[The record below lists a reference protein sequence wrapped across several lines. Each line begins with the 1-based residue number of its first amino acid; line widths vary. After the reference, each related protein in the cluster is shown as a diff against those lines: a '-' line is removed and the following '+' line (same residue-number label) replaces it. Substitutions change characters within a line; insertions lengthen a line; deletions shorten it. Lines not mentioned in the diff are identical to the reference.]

1 MSMHTRSSDLLRALV
16 VPAVLALPLWGPSL
30 VDAEPPQPVIKF
42 IFPAGGQRGKSV
54 DVTVNG
60 TGLQGAGAVRV
71 SGGGITGQVVKVE
84 NPNLVRIT
92 VTIDPDATVG
102 ERDLR
107 VMTPAGGVSN
117 RFRFFVGELP
127 EINEK
132 EPNSLK
138 SQAQRLETLPIVVNG
153 QVHPSDTDFF
163 RFAAKAGET
172 LVCHV
177 QARELLPY
185 IADAVPGWLETCLTL
200 YDADGKELTSVGRF
214 RFNPDPLLIYQVP
227 KDGEYLIEV
236 RDLFYRGREDF
247 VYRLSVGVFPY
258 LTDVFPLGGQRDSDV
273 PVELRGANLPMKSTK
288 LVLPGNSS
296 PLRLV
301 SVGQNGLSSN
311 ALPFAVG
318 DHRET
323 RVTEAN
329 HAFDQASRIELPVTL
344 NGRIQQRGE
353 AHYFRFA
360 VKKGQRFIMEVQA
373 RRLGSPLDSIITLF
387 NSQGGQLAEQDDTD
401 MGDPLL
407 THHADSR
414 LDYAFPSDGDYVL
427 RIQDVQGRGGEE
439 FAYRLHIVPP
449 RPDFSLR
456 TVPDNPRLGEA
467 DSALVTVKALRQDG
481 FNGEIDLTVQN
492 LPKGFVASKAV
503 IPAGQSETRLTVTAP
518 PDAPVG
524 LGLPTIVGTATLGE
538 QTAGR
543 QAVGAEDIM
552 QAFSLRHDVPT
563 KEFLVAVIES
573 PDFTLSTNIPST
585 EVREV
590 RQESQVLVVVKASR
604 KGLEAAIARA
614 EAAKK
619 AAEGALARLKG
630 ESAKAAADY
639 GTAQKTAQETE
650 GAAAKSKAAAAEA
663 AATLANA
670 LKAVAAKRQQA
681 TEAKKKLDGLAQEQK
696 KAAGPALASVNNQL
710 ADATRAYEADEK
722 AVKDAETAAA
732 TARAAADKAQQL
744 QAAAEKTAG
753 ENRRLANEA
762 KAKQDKLA
770 TDEKAA
776 ASALDQANKSL
787 DVAKQNAKQEIRLTA
802 DPLPGGVTFTPANI
816 APDKSEAT
824 VTLGITPQAPVGQ
837 RQNIIIT
844 GTTGSGDTA
853 AVHVA
858 PALPIKVI
866 ESAKALQAVA
876 VAKRQQAN
884 EAKKKLDDLVE
895 KQQKP
900 AEAGL
905 AAAAQATTEATTAK
919 AATDKALAEARDA
932 AAKAQTILQAA
943 EKVANEAE
951 TKAQA
956 IAKDAGKSAVEKK
969 KVAEE
974 AAAGRKAA
982 DAAKAGLAETQNKQH
997 QAQTQS
1003 DAAAKKLAE
1012 AEAQKKAVE
1021 QALAGVKNQ
1030 VAAASTV
1037 YQQAEAAAKE
1047 AELAAAKA
1055 KS

>member
-16 VPAVLALPLWGPSL
+16 VPAVLAFPFLAPSRA
-30 VDAEPPQPVIKF
+30 DAQPPQPVIKF
-42 IFPAGGQRGKSV
+42 VFPAGGQRGKSV

-60 TGLQGAGAVRV
+60 TGFQGASAVRV
-71 SGGGITGQVVKVE
+71 SGGGVTGQVVKVE

-92 VTIDPDATVG
+92 VAIDPDATVG

-153 QVHPSDTDFF
+153 QIQPSDTDFF

-172 LVCHV
+172 LVCYV

-200 YDADGKELTSVGRF
+200 YDADGKELASVGRF
-214 RFNPDPLLIYQVP
+214 RFNPDPLLIYHVP

-247 VYRLSVGVFPY
+247 VYRLSVGAFPY
-258 LTDVFPLGGQRDSDV
+258 LTDIFPLGGQRDSDV
-273 PVELRGANLPMKSTK
+273 PVELYGANLPMKSTK

-301 SVGQNGLSSN
+301 SLGQNGLSSN

-323 RVTEAN
+323 RVTEPN
-329 HAFDQASRIELPVTL
+329 HSFDQASRIEVPVTL
-344 NGRIQQRGE
+344 NGRIQQKGE

-414 LDYAFPSDGDYVL
+414 LDYSFPSDGDYVL
-427 RIQDVQGRGGEE
+427 RIQDAQDRGGEE

-467 DSALVTVKALRQDG
+467 DSVLVTVKALRQDG
-481 FNGEIDLTVQN
+481 FNGEIDLTAQD

-524 LGLPTIVGTATLGE
+524 LGSPTIVGTATLGE
-538 QTAGR
+538 QTAVR
-543 QAVGAEDIM
+543 QAVGAEDVM

-563 KEFLVAVIES
+563 KEFLVAVVES

-585 EVREV
+585 DVREV

-604 KGLEAAIARA
+604 KGLEAAVARA

-619 AAEGALARLKG
+619 AAEGALAGLKG

-639 GTAQKTAQETE
+639 GTAQK
-650 GAAAKSKAAAAEA
+650 
-663 AATLANA
+663 
-670 LKAVAAKRQQA
+670 
-681 TEAKKKLDGLAQEQK
+681 
-696 KAAGPALASVNNQL
+696 
-710 ADATRAYEADEK
+710 
-722 AVKDAETAAA
+722 
-732 TARAAADKAQQL
+732 
-744 QAAAEKTAG
+744 
-753 ENRRLANEA
+753 
-762 KAKQDKLA
+762 
-770 TDEKAA
+770 AA

-787 DVAKQNAKQEIRLTA
+787 DAAKQNAKQEIKLTA

-853 AVHVA
+853 TVHVA
-858 PALPIKVI
+858 PAIPIKVI

-905 AAAAQATTEATTAK
+905 AAAAQAMTEATTAK
-919 AATDKALAEARDA
+919 AAADKALAEARDA

-943 EKVANEAE
+943 E
-951 TKAQA
+951 
-956 IAKDAGKSAVEKK
+956 
-969 KVAEE
+969 
-974 AAAGRKAA
+974 
-982 DAAKAGLAETQNKQH
+982 TQKKQH

-1021 QALAGVKNQ
+1021 LALAGVKNQ